1 MEYMIHPLGLA
12 EAEVYLALVNAIKD
26 EGRYLFATLRFALED
41 TKKYIGAHEKAGNP
55 VLGAF
60 DVRNG
65 TLLGWIDINIGG
77 IQELAHIGTLGMG
90 VRKDAR
96 RQGVGGA
103 LMDAC
108 LAQARRLGLE
118 KLELEVFASNEAAL
132 AMYKKKGFFEE
143 GARLKK
149 RKFEGRY
156 DDLVCM
162 GLFLR

>member
-1 MEYMIHPLGLA
+1 MKYTIRPLGLSDS
-12 EAEVYLALVNAIKD
+12 EPYLALVNEIKD
-26 EGRYLFATLRFALED
+26 EGTYLFATLRFTIDD
-41 TKKYIGAHEKAGNP
+41 TRKYIAAHEKSGNP

-60 DVRNG
+60 DADG
-65 TLLGWIDINIGG
+65 ALLGWIDINVGG

-96 RQGVGGA
+96 GRGLGSA

-108 LAQARRLGLE
+108 IVQARSLGLE
-118 KLELEVFASNEAAL
+118 KIELEVFASNEAARAL
-132 AMYKKKGFFEE
+132 YAKKGFFEE
-143 GARLKK
+143 GTRLKK

-162 GLFLR
+162 GLFVY